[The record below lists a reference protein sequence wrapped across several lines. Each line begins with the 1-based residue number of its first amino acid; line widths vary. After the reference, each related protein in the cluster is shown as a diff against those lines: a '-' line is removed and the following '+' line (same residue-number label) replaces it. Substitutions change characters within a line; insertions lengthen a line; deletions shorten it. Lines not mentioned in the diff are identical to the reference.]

1 MKLVKEAGCILYDIT
16 ADNIDINDLSKDK
29 NIKVLKDIA
38 NRINKYILNTLE
50 KNPVGFLTYVDN
62 FINLYSKDIACSDK
76 CPKCGG
82 PIITSK
88 IEI

>member
-1 MKLVKEAGCILYDIT
+1 MKLVKEAGCNIYDINVDG
-16 ADNIDINDLSKDK
+16 ANINNLLENK
-29 NIKVLKDIA
+29 NTKVLEDIS
-38 NRINKYILNTLE
+38 NRINKYILNTLK
-50 KNPVGFLTYVDN
+50 KNPVGFITYVDN

-76 CPKCGG
+76 CPQCGG

>member
-62 FINLYSKDIACSDK
+62 FINLYSKDITCSDK
-76 CPKCGG
+76 CSKCGG

>member
-38 NRINKYILNTLE
+38 NRINKYILNTLD
-50 KNPVGFLTYVDN
+50 NDPVRFFEYVDN
-62 FINLYSKDIACSDK
+62 FIETYSKDVEYSDP
-76 CPKCGG
+76 CPQCGD
-82 PIITSK
+82 IIVTSK

>member
-29 NIKVLKDIA
+29 NIKVLKDIT

-76 CPKCGG
+76 CLKCGG